1 MRIIWSLL
9 AYNSYME
16 IRATI
21 QDRFGYKAEQD
32 YICAVDET
40 VRQIAQFPGSGRQV
54 LELAADGSVR
64 SISVRKLTKIIYFVE
79 NDTLCIAD
87 VWDTRQ
93 DPANLTSRFEK

>member
-16 IRATI
+16 IRAAI

-32 YICAVDET
+32 YISAVDET
-40 VRQIAQFPGSGRQV
+40 IQQVAQFPGSGQQV
-54 LELAADGSVR
+54 LELAADGSAR
-64 SISVRKLTKIIYFVE
+64 SINVRKLTKIIYFVE
-79 NDTLCIAD
+79 GDTLYIAD
-87 VWDTRQ
+87 VWATRQ